1 MLVSDWHVN
10 VDEVLQLPG
19 LVHVK
24 VVLLLKVN
32 ESLHCHSF
40 KRNEVWDAV
49 FAALNVE
56 VLFD

>member
-10 VDEVLQLPG
+10 VDEVLQLPC

-40 KRNEVWDAV
+40 KRNEV
-49 FAALNVE
+49 
-56 VLFD
+56 